1 MDSAYSPLV
10 SVLIPVYQ
18 VERYIERCARSVFE
32 QTYHNCEFVFVD
44 DGCTDSSID
53 LLGKTIDE
61 YPHVKNKVI
70 IIKHEQ
76 NKGLSA
82 TRNTAINSC
91 HGEFVIH
98 VDSDDWI
105 EPDAISLLVK
115 RQQETD
121 ADIVYTKGYYLQK
134 EGITKITC
142 QGWSSEKKALL
153 INLLQD
159 KATISIWS
167 KLIKKSLYIDY
178 GIECDE
184 RADYYED
191 FQVLP
196 RLIYFAKKIACI
208 DDLIYHYNR
217 SNPNSIVT
225 NISQS
230 ISIQKQGIL
239 SIHNICNFFQNKDE
253 LLYSSVKSFYV
264 RYLYRMLSLNF
275 NNSNKKGYYE
285 FLHLLKRT
293 DRREWQ
299 MIGWHRLLNRVID
312 NNYYIKVFTFPLY
325 IKMLHLRRKIIHLFQ
340 NQDKPIIVLSF

>member
-1 MDSAYSPLV
+1 MDSTYSPFV

-44 DGCTDSSID
+44 DGCTDSSIV
-53 LLGKTIDE
+53 LLGRTIDE
-61 YPHVKNKVI
+61 YPHVKNSVI
-70 IIKHEQ
+70 IIKHEH

-167 KLIKKSLYIDY
+167 KLIKKSLYTDY
-178 GIECDE
+178 GIECVE
-184 RADYYED
+184 SADYYED

-196 RLIYFAKKIACI
+196 RLIYFAIKLACI
-208 DDLIYHYNR
+208 DVFIYHYNR

-225 NISQS
+225 S
-230 ISIQKQGIL
+230 IPNNLEIQKQGLL
-239 SIHNICNFFQNKDE
+239 SIQVVCDFFEVKE
-253 LLYSSVKSFYV
+253 HIYYETVMRFRLL
-264 RYLYRMLSLNF
+264 YLYRMLCINF
-275 NNSNKKGYYE
+275 RERNKMGYNE
-285 FLHLLKRT
+285 FLHLLKHTERNN
-293 DRREWQ
+293 WYL
-299 MIGWHRLLNRVID
+299 IGWNKLRYRIMD
-312 NNYYIKVFTFPLY
+312 GNYYIKLLLFPTYLYLARQWAKRKTFYEKL
-325 IKMLHLRRKIIHLFQ
+325 L
-340 NQDKPIIVLSF
+340 N

>member
-1 MDSAYSPLV
+1 MDKYFPLV

-32 QTYHNCEFVFVD
+32 QTYNNCEFVFVD
-44 DGCTDSSID
+44 DGCSDSSID
-53 LLGKTIDE
+53 LLRKTIDE
-61 YPHVKNKVI
+61 YPNVKNRVI

-98 VDSDDWI
+98 VDSDDWL

-121 ADIVYTKGYYLQK
+121 ADIIYTKGYYLQK
-134 EGITKITC
+134 EGTTKINC
-142 QGWSSEKKALL
+142 QGWSSEKNALL

-167 KLIKKSLYIDY
+167 KLIKKSLYTDY
-178 GIECDE
+178 GIKCDE

-196 RLIYFAKKIACI
+196 RLIYFSKSIVRLDAY
-208 DDLIYHYNR
+208 IYHYER

-225 NISQS
+225 S
-230 ISIQKQGIL
+230 IPNNLEIQKQGLL
-239 SIHNICNFFQNKDE
+239 SIQVVCDFFEVKE
-253 LLYSSVKSFYV
+253 HIYYEIVMRFRLL
-264 RYLYRMLSLNF
+264 YLYRMLCINF
-275 NNSNKKGYYE
+275 RERNKMGYNE
-285 FLHLLKRT
+285 FLHLLKHTERK
-293 DRREWQ
+293 DWYL
-299 MIGWHRLLNRVID
+299 IGWNKLRYRIMD
-312 NNYYIKVFTFPLY
+312 GNYYIKLLLFPTYLY
-325 IKMLHLRRKIIHLFQ
+325 LARQWQKG
-340 NQDKPIIVLSF
+340 KPFMKSCLIEGY